1 MDESTENRVNFF
13 VSLKSLTKCFKQMR
27 QERIVENRRCFDIRN
42 AVTTSALIDDVEHL
56 LCLRHFSANKTVSA
70 IP

>member
-1 MDESTENRVNFF
+1 MDESAENRVRL
-13 VSLKSLTKCFKQMR
+13 SLGLKSLTKCFNANAAGK
-27 QERIVENRRCFDIRN
+27 ESLNRRCFDIRN
-42 AVTTSALIDDVEHL
+42 AVTTSALIDDVCL